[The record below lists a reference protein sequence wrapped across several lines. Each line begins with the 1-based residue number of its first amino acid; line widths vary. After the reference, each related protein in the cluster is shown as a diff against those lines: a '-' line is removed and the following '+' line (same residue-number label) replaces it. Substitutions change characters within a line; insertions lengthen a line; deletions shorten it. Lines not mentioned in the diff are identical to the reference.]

1 MIAYIEGRVAEVTE
15 QTCVIITASG
25 VGYEVFLTPADLA
38 MCKNDGGVNAYY
50 ICSVIRED
58 AFDLFGFST
67 WDERETFVIL
77 RSINRVGPK
86 TALAI
91 LSTFSPDDLARI
103 AIGDDG
109 MALTSVP
116 GIGKKTAQ
124 QIFIELK
131 YKMEGRAV
139 TVAAAE
145 VSAATGVQHDAVTGL
160 LNLGYAE
167 QEAMGAVKQALAE
180 QPDLGVGEALREA
193 LKILARGK

>member
-86 TALAI
+86 TALEI
-91 LSTFSPDDLARI
+91 
-103 AIGDDG
+103 
-109 MALTSVP
+109 
-116 GIGKKTAQ
+116 
-124 QIFIELK
+124 
-131 YKMEGRAV
+131 GRAHV
-139 TVAAAE
+139 
-145 VSAATGVQHDAVTGL
+145 
-160 LNLGYAE
+160 
-167 QEAMGAVKQALAE
+167 
-180 QPDLGVGEALREA
+180 
-193 LKILARGK
+193 

>member
-15 QTCVIITASG
+15 QTCVIVTASG

-38 MCKNDGGVNAYY
+38 TCRNKDGMNRYY

-58 AFDLFGFST
+58 AFDLFGFTT
-67 WDERETFVIL
+67 WDERETFIIL
-77 RSINRVGPK
+77 RTINRVGPR

-103 AIGDDG
+103 AFDEDS

-131 YKMEGRAV
+131 YKMEGRVLTLGAS
-139 TVAAAE
+139 E
-145 VSAATGVQHDAVTGL
+145 VSASTGVQHDAVTGL

-167 QEAMGAVKQALAE
+167 QEALAAVKQVLGE
-180 QPDLGVGEALREA
+180 QPDLSVGEVLREA
-193 LKILARGK
+193 LKVLGRGK